1 MAKPNQ
7 PRCLGRPKAPLSE
20 EVLPITRRIRG
31 LIDLVHGGN
40 LAAAGRATGIPYP
53 TIRDLYTGRTANPE
67 LSTLDQLRAPYGV
80 SLNWFTDRAA
90 DDEVPL
96 GGRVV
101 LLPPHPRAPQSG
113 PRALRQVMIPYVARD
128 LLAVFAA
135 LEEWLRQ
142 KPAEP
147 DRPIVGE
154 TSGDAFTFRLTTF
167 LLQPLLAAEK
177 VGEDVV
183 PAAAPARPAA
193 QGVGVDTAWVARLE
207 ALGGMWRVVL
217 PRIRGSGATT

>member
-1 MAKPNQ
+1 MPL
-7 PRCLGRPKAPLSE
+7 PMEVSRLGRPKGALSADAP
-20 EVLPITRRIRG
+20 PITRRIRR

-67 LSTLDQLRAPYGV
+67 LSTLDQLRSPYGV
-80 SLNWFTDRAA
+80 SLNWFTDRAV

-96 GGRVV
+96 GGRMV
-101 LLPPHPRAPQSG
+101 LLPPHARAPQG
-113 PRALRQVMIPYVARD
+113 AARALRQVMIPYAAGD

-135 LEEWLRQ
+135 LEAWLRH
-142 KPAEP
+142 KTAEP

-177 VGEDVV
+177 VGEEVI
-183 PAAAPARPAA
+183 PAAAPPGSPA
-193 QGVGVDTAWVARLE
+193 QGVDAAWVARLE
-207 ALGGMWRVVL
+207 ALGGMWHALL
-217 PRIRGSGATT
+217 PAVMGRGASP